1 MNPYEW
7 EHEYYHNYLAHHGRR
22 NQKWGERHGPPYP
35 LAPGAFFGRAKS
47 VVKSKLAKKPK
58 VTKEE
63 KKQRKVED
71 REYRKQRRKEEKNKK
86 EAGVLRSGDLG
97 SEKPKKKGF
106 LQRRKEAKISKKLEE
121 AKKKTLSETRD
132 AERQREEHKKEASRV
147 LREGNA
153 TEVLKYKNEYTTK
166 QLQEAADRIKWE
178 NTLKGYSKKDINTY
192 LDKAEQYAKQLDRV
206 NKLVKTGLDTK
217 SNVEAIMKIFDDA
230 QKHQQSQNNQKNK
243 QQTEDIVKKATQ
255 MVQQYNK
262 SENQGQGKKKKK
274 R

>member
-7 EHEYYHNYLAHHGRR
+7 EHEYYHNYLAHHGRKG
-22 NQKWGERHGPPYP
+22 QTWGERHGPPYP

-47 VVKSKLAKKPK
+47 VVKSKLAKNPK

-63 KKQRKVED
+63 KKQQKI
-71 REYRKQRRKEEKNKK
+71 EERNQKK
-86 EAGVLRSGDLG
+86 ESKKAGVLRSGDLG
-97 SEKPKKKGF
+97 SEKPKKKGI

-121 AKKKTLSETRD
+121 AKKQTLEKTRD
-132 AERQREEHKKEASRV
+132 AEKQKEEHKKEVDRV

-153 TEVLKYKNEYTTK
+153 TEVLKYKNEYSTK
-166 QLQEAADRIKWE
+166 QLQEAANRIQWE
-178 NTLKGYSKKDINTY
+178 NTLKQYSKKDINTY

-206 NKLVKTGLDTK
+206 NKIVKSGLDAK
-217 SNVEAIMKIFDDA
+217 SNVEAVMKIFNDA
-230 QKHQQSQNNQKNK
+230 QKRQQSQNGQKNK

-255 MVQQYNK
+255 MVQQYNQG
-262 SENQGQGKKKKK
+262 ENQKKKKK